1 MIVNDE
7 LCMVPVSTSQ
17 TRRHRGSSLCQVE
30 ACASAMQALEARK
43 LMAMLC
49 QALFDIEFWLDFVE
63 VCGA

>member
-1 MIVNDE
+1 
-7 LCMVPVSTSQ
+7 
-17 TRRHRGSSLCQVE
+17 VE